1 MLPNNHN
8 SDKITAGLM
17 LTQLF
22 CCGGFFSERERK
34 CMDDEAKNKNDVI
47 AAVKS
52 FTILLLC

>member
-1 MLPNNHN
+1 MLPNNYN

-22 CCGGFFSERERK
+22 CCGVFFLERES
-34 CMDDEAKNKNDVI
+34 MDDEAKNKNDVI

>member
-22 CCGGFFSERERK
+22 CCGFFFRERE
-34 CMDDEAKNKNDVI
+34 CMDDEAKNENDVI
-47 AAVKS
+47 ADVKS

>member
-22 CCGGFFSERERK
+22 CCGGFFFRERE

>member
-22 CCGGFFSERERK
+22 CCGVFFFRERE
-34 CMDDEAKNKNDVI
+34 CMDDEAKNKYEVI
-47 AAVKS
+47 ADVKS

>member
-34 CMDDEAKNKNDVI
+34 CMDVEAKNKNDVI

>member
-22 CCGGFFSERERK
+22 CCGVFFSERESAWMMK
-34 CMDDEAKNKNDVI
+34 PKTKMK
-47 AAVKS
+47 
-52 FTILLLC
+52 

>member
-1 MLPNNHN
+1 MVNVIPIVLLW
-8 SDKITAGLM
+8 GV
-17 LTQLF
+17 
-22 CCGGFFSERERK
+22 FFRERE

>member
-22 CCGGFFSERERK
+22 CCGFFFFRERE
-34 CMDDEAKNKNDVI
+34 CMDDEAKNKYEVI

>member
-22 CCGGFFSERERK
+22 CCGVVFFRERE
-34 CMDDEAKNKNDVI
+34 CMDDEAKNKYEVI

>member
-22 CCGGFFSERERK
+22 CCGGFFSERERE
-34 CMDDEAKNKNDVI
+34 CMDDEAKNKYEVI